1 MYKKIMHINL
11 ASWTCTVEDHLLWFK
26 EDFTG
31 TNIFTRFV
39 GYYVTLI
46 FQFPIYLEPGT
57 SYVGLPGNQRFQ
69 IYREP
74 EDYYVIQKSTKCR
87 LPGYHQNQPSMYVNI

>member
-1 MYKKIMHINL
+1 MHINL

-31 TNIFTRFV
+31 THIFTRFV

-57 SYVGLPGNQRFQ
+57 SYVGLPGSQRFQ
-69 IYREP
+69 RYR
-74 EDYYVIQKSTKCR
+74 DWKIIMLYR
-87 LPGYHQNQPSMYVNI
+87 NQPNVGYQVTIKINHPCT